1 MNIGRL
7 DRYVGVYSRSTSQDS
22 FGSINVPGSPVL
34 IDNAWVKKIQK
45 KSEMVSQG
53 GSNMIN
59 QNSFRKEGMRIF
71 AESENSRS

>member
-22 FGSINVPGSPVL
+22 FAGYYFQI
-34 IDNAWVKKIQK
+34 
-45 KSEMVSQG
+45 SQD
-53 GSNMIN
+53 SNKYWIRGVEEIG
-59 QNSFRKEGMRIF
+59 RKEGMRIF